1 MHRRMTIP
9 QIAKLVVLM
18 EDDEDIARLVAHHLE
33 SGGFR
38 IHRPERPY
46 NLIPDA
52 ETNRP
57 TLFILDLMLPEL
69 DGFQLCS
76 SIREHP
82 SLRDLPILILTA
94 RTGPEDRKR
103 ALEGGADAY
112 ITKPFKPSVLMDAVR
127 SLSDRNS
134 SGER

>member
-1 MHRRMTIP
+1 MTTP
-9 QIAKLVVLM
+9 QVAKLVVLM
-18 EDDEDIARLVAHHLE
+18 EDDDDIARLVAHHLE

-38 IHRPERPY
+38 IHRPARPDS
-46 NLIPDA
+46 LIQDA

-57 TLFILDLMLPEL
+57 SLFILDLMLPEL
-69 DGFQLCS
+69 DGFQLCGR
-76 SIREHP
+76 IREHP
-82 SLRDLPILILTA
+82 GLRDLPILILTA
-94 RTGPEDRKR
+94 RTGPGDRKR

-127 SLSDRNS
+127 RLSDRNA